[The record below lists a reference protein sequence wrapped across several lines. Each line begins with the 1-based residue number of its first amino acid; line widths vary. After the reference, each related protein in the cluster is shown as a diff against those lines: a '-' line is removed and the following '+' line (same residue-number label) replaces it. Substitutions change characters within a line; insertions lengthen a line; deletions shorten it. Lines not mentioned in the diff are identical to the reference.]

1 MDKAITMYLEVAR
14 RLIKNSKEKVESL
27 EGLVMQLALLEKI
40 RDVLNSTI
48 SKLEIFIGK
57 HANNYEGN

>member
-1 MDKAITMYLEVAR
+1 MDKAITMYLEVAL

-57 HANNYEGN
+57 DANIYEGN